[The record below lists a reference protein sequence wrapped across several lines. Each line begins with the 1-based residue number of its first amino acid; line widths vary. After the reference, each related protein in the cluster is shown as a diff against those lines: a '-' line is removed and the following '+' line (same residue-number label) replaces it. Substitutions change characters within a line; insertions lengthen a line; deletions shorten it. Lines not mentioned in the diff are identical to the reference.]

1 MDFWEKLLLQ
11 LVGPLVTAV
20 VGTLIIGTFV
30 ARITRKAQE
39 RRADHQLHEER
50 IRTQNQ
56 LRLQLIGQM
65 TETASSLYIATQN
78 FWRKKHVEQ
87 VGDDELAQYWA
98 ELDQQYAAS
107 RVEGEVLERRLE
119 AYFLSTDPK
128 ALWHATMDLLTVR
141 YFYLIGLATEELLR
155 RNAGAEH
162 TGLSVE
168 QLRDQGLVLK
178 TYREKLITGT
188 QAVLQGPIRPLAS

>member
-20 VGTLIIGTFV
+20 VGPLIIGTFV

-87 VGDDELAQYWA
+87 EGCARVAWPVRRILALNELHDVAVCVADQHTFGKAEGRLGKCHCVRRHPGEAARLCQPGDCVHLRA
-98 ELDQQYAAS
+98 EQHGVPMPEIIRMRVAWRGAAIAW
-107 RVEGEVLERRLE
+107 VQVLEEFDGGSRRT
-119 AYFLSTDPK
+119 S
-128 ALWHATMDLLTVR
+128 
-141 YFYLIGLATEELLR
+141 
-155 RNAGAEH
+155 
-162 TGLSVE
+162 
-168 QLRDQGLVLK
+168 
-178 TYREKLITGT
+178 
-188 QAVLQGPIRPLAS
+188 